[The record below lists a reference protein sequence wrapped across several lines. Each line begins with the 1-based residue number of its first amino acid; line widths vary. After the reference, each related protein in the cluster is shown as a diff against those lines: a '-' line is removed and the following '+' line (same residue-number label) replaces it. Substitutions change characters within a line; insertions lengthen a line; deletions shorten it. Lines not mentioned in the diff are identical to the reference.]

1 MHTSQLLTA
10 LAAAGFATA
19 QTKTCSK
26 NIKITEPTPVIDCD
40 VVAADIIVDSGVG
53 GALSIEGPKQIKGD
67 LILKNVSITAFSS
80 SSINAISGKLELDGL
95 EFLDTLTLSSL
106 TDVGEI
112 RFVNLNRLGGVTF
125 GSSGVTKV
133 KTIEISDTFIDD
145 LSGLNVA
152 TVENFKINN
161 NKRMKTFN
169 SDLVNITGTDG
180 LQLQGNGVDMELE
193 LNQLEIA
200 SELQFQDVKSIKF
213 SALTEVTAS
222 LNIIQNENLKS
233 IAAPNLTEVGNS
245 LALRFNDKLT
255 NVSFP
260 QLTKI
265 GGGLILVN
273 NTNLETVSGFP
284 KLETVEGGLNLTG
297 IFEEVKLP
305 ELKDVKGSSIV
316 SSTTD
321 IKDFCEFFE
330 DAKSKG
336 DIQGEAEC
344 TFNNKDALKGDT
356 DGGEKADGSGSSDD
370 SSDDSGSSD
379 EDDAAGILNVN
390 MAVLGLALVFGVA
403 QLL

>member
-1 MHTSQLLTA
+1 MHTSQLLSA
-10 LAAAGFATA
+10 LAAAGLAAA

-26 NIKITEPTPVIDCD
+26 DITITEPTPSIDCD
-40 VVAADIIVDSGVG
+40 VVDADITVDSSVS

-67 LILKNVSITAFSS
+67 LILKNVSITSLSS
-80 SSINAISGKLELDGL
+80 SSINAIGGTFELNGL
-95 EFLDTLTLSSL
+95 EFLDTLTMDSL
-106 TDVGEI
+106 TDVGSI
-112 RFVNLNRLGGVTF
+112 SFVNLNRLNGLTF

-193 LNQLEIA
+193 LNQLETA
-200 SELQFQDVKSIKF
+200 SELQFQDI
-213 SALTEVTAS
+213 
-222 LNIIQNENLKS
+222 KS
-233 IAAPNLTEVGNS
+233 IAVPALTTVTQSLNFIGNQNFESFSAPNLTEITGS
-245 LALRFNDKLT
+245 LAFRENDKLT

-260 QLTKI
+260 ELTKI
-265 GGGLILVN
+265 GGGLDMRN
-273 NTNLETVSGFP
+273 NTELTNLTGFP
-284 KLETVEGGLNLTG
+284 VLETVEGGITLGGN
-297 IFEEVKLP
+297 FDEVKMP
-305 ELKDVKGSSIV
+305 DLKDVKGSSNV
-316 SSTTD
+316 TSTTD
-321 IKDFCEFFE
+321 IKSFCEFFE
-330 DAKSKG
+330 EAKSKG
-336 DIQGEAEC
+336 DIQGQAKC

-356 DGGEKADGSGSSDD
+356 DGGQQANGSDSSGSSGSSDD
-370 SSDDSGSSD
+370 K
-379 EDDAAGILNVN
+379 DDAAGLLNVN